1 MGMQKTLT
9 LQMGYEQ
16 YKLEKTKIND
26 GDVMD
31 TNINQVA
38 QNSSEILTERLK
50 ECQNGYMNTF
60 EN

>member
-1 MGMQKTLT
+1 
-9 LQMGYEQ
+9 MGYEQ

-31 TNINQVA
+31 TNFSQVA

-50 ECQNGYMNTF
+50 EWSLSLPKWIH
-60 EN
+60 EHI